1 MDQHDFSQGSVWR
14 QILAQALPL
23 TIAEIVQLLYN
34 IVDRVY
40 MGHLPEADSMALTG
54 IGLVFPIVSLIG
66 AFTSLFGTGG
76 APLFAIARGEH
87 REERAGKIQGNV
99 FFLLLASSLVLTTLC
114 YLFKRP
120 TLYLF
125 GASDASY
132 PFADAYL
139 SIYLIGTPFSML
151 ATGMNGFIN
160 AQGYPRIGMLTTMIG
175 AVMNLILDPLFIF
188 VFHMGVQGAALA
200 TIISQAFSCFWVLR
214 FFFGSRTLIPLR
226 RADMLLQKKLIKEI
240 LSLGVVGFIMKA
252 TNSLVQIACNA
263 TLQTWGGDLY
273 VGIMTVINSVRDVLC
288 LPVSGITS
296 GAQPILGYNY
306 GARKYERVRTG
317 IRFMTVSAVG
327 YTLVTWLLV
336 LIFPSFFV
344 SIFSSDPQMLL
355 AGPDALKL
363 YFFGFF
369 FQAFQFSGQ
378 SVFQSLGDARHAVFF
393 SLLRKAV
400 IVTPL
405 TLLLPRLGL
414 GVSGVFLAEPISN
427 AVGGLACF
435 LTMLFT
441 VYRSLK
447 TSQPA

>member
-99 FFLLLASSLVLTTLC
+99 FFLLLTSSLVLTTLC

-336 LIFPSFFV
+336 LIFPRFFV

>member
-336 LIFPSFFV
+336 LIFPRFFV